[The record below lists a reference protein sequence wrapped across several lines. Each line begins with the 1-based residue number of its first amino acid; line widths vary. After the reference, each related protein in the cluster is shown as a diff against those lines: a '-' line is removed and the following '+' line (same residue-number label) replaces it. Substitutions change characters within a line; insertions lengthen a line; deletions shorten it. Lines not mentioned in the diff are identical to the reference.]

1 MTQFKMIE
9 KETEYTGSQL
19 SPHWI
24 YNNFDLNGDSIVAF
38 MGPCTVDINSMVDL
52 ADVKNN
58 DTIYSP
64 LMLHFIMEFFDE
76 DLYRAIHRQR
86 LFIVHIKEKIESMV
100 TGRKFLREG
109 DDIYLVDDE
118 KRKLSVSIATRSMVS
133 TLIHVGIN
141 IDTEGTP
148 VKTSGLRELGVDP
161 VQFASE
167 VVSGYIDELEDI
179 SFARCKVRGV

>member
-1 MTQFKMIE
+1 MTQFKLIE

-24 YNNFDLNGDSIVAF
+24 YNNFDLKGDCIVAF
-38 MGPCTVDINSMVDL
+38 MGPCSVDINSMVDL

-64 LMLHFIMEFFDE
+64 LMLHFIMEFFDD
-76 DLYRAIHRQR
+76 DLYRAIYRQR
-86 LFIVHIKEKIESMV
+86 LFIVHIKEKIENSV
-100 TGRKFLREG
+100 TGKKFVREG
-109 DDIYLVDDE
+109 DDIYLLDGDR
-118 KRKLSVSIATRSMVS
+118 RKLSVSIATRSMVS

-148 VKTSGLRELGVDP
+148 VKTSGLRELDIEP
-161 VQFASE
+161 VQFAKE
-167 VVSGYIDELEDI
+167 VVSGFIDEIEEI
-179 SFARCKVRGV
+179 RFARCKVRGV